1 MNERPSF
8 FGRVFGGLWRFVDG
22 TRRLVLNLLFLL
34 IVFLILAVVLRDT
47 GIVVADQ
54 TVLVLDPAGMVV
66 EQYSVDPT
74 ERALAQLFDD
84 ETPETRMRDLLR
96 AIELATADQRIERIL
111 IDTDSLWGIGLAKLQ
126 EIRTAIEGF
135 RAAGKQV
142 FAYSHGMGQ
151 QQYYL
156 ASLADEI
163 WLHPEGIV
171 FLEGYS
177 VYRNFFREGLDKL
190 AVDVHLFRVGEYKSA
205 AEPFVR
211 DDMSEYSKEAN
222 RYWLSGLWSDY
233 LQDVAGGRA
242 LEPQVLADH
251 IDRFAEHLRAAGGR
265 ASEAALRAGLVD
277 RLATL
282 DELRDHLIELGAQ
295 EGDSFRQIDFKT
307 YLAARREV
315 PNPLQQ
321 KVAVVV
327 AQGVI
332 LGGEQ
337 PQGTIGG
344 ESTARLLRQ
353 ARNDEKIAAVVLR
366 VDSPGGSVL
375 PSERIRHEV
384 ELTRAAGKPVVV
396 SMSSVAASGGYWIAM
411 SADEIWASPGTIT
424 GSIGIYGLLTNFPR
438 TLEKI
443 GIHTDG
449 VGTTEL
455 AGALRADRPLPE
467 NVSDIIQQI
476 IDDGYERFITK
487 VAESR
492 ELEPEAV
499 DRVARGRV
507 WSGSQALERGLV
519 DQLGGLSQAVA
530 AAAARSGVSDYRVVY
545 VEEQPSR
552 FEQFLLDL
560 TAGLPAVNL
569 ASRWSWVSRLLDGA
583 VRSDLELLLGQPRN
597 DRVGVFAYCF
607 CGL

>member
-1 MNERPSF
+1 MADKPNF
-8 FGRVFGGLWRFVDG
+8 LVRVFGGLWRLIDG

-34 IVFLILAVVLRDT
+34 ILFLVLAVVLRDT
-47 GIVVADQ
+47 GIAIPDRSA
-54 TVLVLDPAGMVV
+54 LVLDPSGMIV

-84 ETPETRMRDLLR
+84 ETPETRMRDLLD
-96 AIELATADQRIERIL
+96 AIELATADARIQRIL
-111 IDTDSLWGIGLAKLQ
+111 IQTDYLWGVGLANLQ
-126 EIRTAIEGF
+126 ELKTAIEAFKG
-135 RAAGKQV
+135 AGKSV
-142 FAYSHGMGQ
+142 FAYSHGMDQ

-177 VYRNFFREGLDKL
+177 VYRNFYREGLDKL

-205 AEPFVR
+205 AEPFIR

-222 RYWLSGLWSDY
+222 RYWLSGLWGDY
-233 LQDVAGGRA
+233 VGDVAASRG
-242 LEPQVLADH
+242 LSPEELSDH
-251 IDRFAEHLRAAGGR
+251 IERFGDHLREAGGS
-265 ASEAALRAGLVD
+265 AAQAALAAGLVD

-282 DELRDHLIELGAQ
+282 DELRELMIELGARD
-295 EGDSFRQIDFKT
+295 GDTFRQVDFLT
-307 YLAARREV
+307 YLAANRPV
-315 PNPLQQ
+315 PNPLQK

-332 LGGEQ
+332 LGGDQ
-337 PQGTIGG
+337 PSGTVGG
-344 ESTARLLRQ
+344 ESTARLLRE
-353 ARNDEKIAAVVLR
+353 ARNDDRVAAVVLR
-366 VDSPGGSVL
+366 VDSPGGAVL
-375 PSERIRHEV
+375 PSEQIRHEV

-449 VGTTEL
+449 VGTTPM
-455 AGALRADRPLPE
+455 AGTLRADRPLPE
-467 NVSDIIQQI
+467 HVGDIIQQI
-476 IDDGYERFITK
+476 INEGYERFIAK
-487 VAESR
+487 VAASR
-492 ELEPEAV
+492 DLDPDAV
-499 DRVARGRV
+499 DRIARGRV

-519 DQLGGLSQAVA
+519 DHLGGLSQAVVA
-530 AAAARSGVSDYRVVY
+530 AAERGGASDYRVVY
-545 VEEQPSR
+545 FEDQPSR
-552 FEQFLLDL
+552 LEQLLLDL
-560 TAGLPAVNL
+560 TATLPKVNV
-569 ASRWSWVSRLLDGA
+569 ASRFAWVSRLLDGQTGT
-583 VRSDLELLLGQPRN
+583 DLELLLGQPRN
-597 DRVGVFAYCF
+597 ERVGVYAYCF
-607 CGL
+607 CTW